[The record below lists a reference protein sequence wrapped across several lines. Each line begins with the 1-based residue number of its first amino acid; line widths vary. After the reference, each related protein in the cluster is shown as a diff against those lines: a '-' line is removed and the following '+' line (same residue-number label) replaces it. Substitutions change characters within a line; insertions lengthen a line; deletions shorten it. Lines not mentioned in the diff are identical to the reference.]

1 MVARDAL
8 LGDLQKASLEKLAAF
23 VKGKEYSALLKKL
36 IVEGLIKIEESVVEI
51 ICRPED
57 KATVSKILPE
67 AVAEFKTTMT
77 AAGHTVSPKVTIS
90 ETPLNSKL
98 YVGGVVLTAAAG
110 RITLNQTLDER
121 LSQSFSDLMPSIRYQ
136 LFEN

>member
-8 LGDLQKASLEKLAAF
+8 LGELHKGGLEKLASF
-23 VKGKEYSALLKKL
+23 VKGKDYAPLLKKL
-36 IVEGLIKIEESVVEI
+36 IVEGLIKIEESAVEI

-57 KATVSKILPE
+57 NATISKILPE

-98 YVGGVVLTAAAG
+98 YVGGIVLTAAAG
-110 RITLNQTLDER
+110 KITLNQTLDER
-121 LSQSFSDLMPSIRYQ
+121 LSQSFNDLMPSIRYQ
-136 LFEN
+136 IFEN